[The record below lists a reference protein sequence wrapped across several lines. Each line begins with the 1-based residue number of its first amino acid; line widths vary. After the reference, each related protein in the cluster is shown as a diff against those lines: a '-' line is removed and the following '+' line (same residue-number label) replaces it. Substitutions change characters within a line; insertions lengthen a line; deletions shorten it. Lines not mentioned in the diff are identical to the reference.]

1 MPLGAENV
9 ALPPTRYVS
18 SKYWLAASIWS
29 LWAPLGNE
37 VASRMKAST
46 SKEISIP
53 VPGARSSRDSR
64 HEVTEDHFLHACL
77 QANATFLVKGG
88 VSP

>member
-1 MPLGAENV
+1 
-9 ALPPTRYVS
+9 
-18 SKYWLAASIWS
+18 
-29 LWAPLGNE
+29 
-37 VASRMKAST
+37 MKAST